1 MYNTQR
7 IQSQRY
13 NGGKGN
19 QDRNQNFETAS
30 LEKTAKKICYQFD
43 TVFEIKGA
51 HCARRAHFRQRAH
64 VFLSCA
70 PGVCTF
76 FSMNYYGYIQEECMD
91 KLPGAR
97 FMKQCALMAHK
108 IKP

>member
-1 MYNTQR
+1 M
-7 IQSQRY
+7 I
-13 NGGKGN
+13 
-19 QDRNQNFETAS
+19 EV
-30 LEKTAKKICYQFD
+30 

-51 HCARRAHFRQRAH
+51 HCARCAHFRRRAH

-76 FSMNYYGYIQEECMD
+76 FSMNYYGYIQGECMD

-97 FMKQCALMAHK
+97 YMNQCARMAHK